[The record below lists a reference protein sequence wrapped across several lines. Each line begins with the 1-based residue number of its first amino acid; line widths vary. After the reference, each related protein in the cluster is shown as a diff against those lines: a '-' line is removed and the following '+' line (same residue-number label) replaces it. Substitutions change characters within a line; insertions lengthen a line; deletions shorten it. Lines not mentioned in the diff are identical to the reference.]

1 MVARLE
7 EFQET
12 IFATMSALAQEHGA
26 VNLGQGFPDEDGP
39 EAMLAKAQEEIA
51 GGNNQYA
58 PGPGMVELREAI
70 AAHQRRYGITVSPD
84 QVLVTVGATE
94 AISASV
100 LGLVEPGKEV
110 IVIEPFYDAYAAAIA
125 LAGAKRVA
133 VPLRASGRSWDV
145 DVDAIEQA
153 IGPDTA
159 MIIINNPHN
168 PTGSV
173 ISEAS
178 MLRLAQVLEGTDI
191 VVLSDE
197 VYEHLLFDDQR
208 HRPTCTYPGMAER
221 TITVSSAAKT
231 FNATGWKTGWAIAP
245 PALLSRI
252 RQAKQY
258 LTYVGASCFQPAVA
272 YALEEEMPWVEALA
286 DGLERKRTLLAD
298 ALEAAGF
305 EVHTCPGTYYLVADF
320 SALSDM
326 GGREFCEFLVKEHG
340 VAAIPIEVFCDHP
353 EDWEHKIRF
362 AFCKKDA
369 VIEEAATRLAAIKTT

>member
-12 IFATMSALAQEHGA
+12 IFATMSALAQEYGA

-39 EAMLAKAQEEIA
+39 EAMLAKAQDEIA

-84 QVLVTVGATE
+84 QVLVTVDATE

-100 LGLVEPGKEV
+100 MGLVEPGKEV

-133 VPLRASGRSWDV
+133 VPLRASGSSWDV
-145 DVDAIEQA
+145 DVNAIEQA

-178 MLRLAQVLEGTDI
+178 MLRLAQVLQGTDI

-245 PALLSRI
+245 PALLRQI

-258 LTYVGASCFQPAVA
+258 LTYVGASCLQPAVA

-298 ALEAAGF
+298 ALVAAGF

-320 SALSDM
+320 SDLSDM

-353 EDWEHKIRF
+353 KGWEHKIRF

-369 VIEEAATRLAAIKTT
+369 VIEEAARRLAAIKTA